1 MSYHKGCAVILSL
14 VSLVHTIVHLINL
27 DLNVIASPVLNINNY
42 TYSQWL
48 TTTSPQKL
56 GTFPGFGYP
65 SGLSLIIVLGNKSKF
80 LKTISNK
87 ILINFPALML
97 LGALP
102 FIRRRGYFEIFY
114 WTHLNYITF
123 SVLYC
128 LHSPTG
134 LLWFMVPGAVFLLYK
149 LTVFVRLCLGLRSS
163 VALECTALQ
172 SKVTKL
178 VMERRFS
185 FHAGDYVFIN
195 IPQIS
200 R

>member
-149 LTVFVRLCLGLRSS
+149 LTVFVKLCLGLRSS

>member
-134 LLWFMVPGAVFLLYK
+134 LLWFLVPGAVFLLYK

>member
-56 GTFPGFGYP
+56 GTFLGFGYP
-65 SGLSLIIVLGNKSKF
+65 TGLSLIIVLGNKSKF
-80 LKTISNK
+80 LKTITNK

>member
-80 LKTISNK
+80 LKTITNK

>member
-14 VSLVHTIVHLINL
+14 LSLVHTIVHLINL

-56 GTFPGFGYP
+56 GTFLGFGYP
-65 SGLSLIIVLGNKSKF
+65 TGLSLIIVLGNKSKF
-80 LKTISNK
+80 LKTITNK

>member
-14 VSLVHTIVHLINL
+14 LSLVHTIVHLINL

-134 LLWFMVPGAVFLLYK
+134 LLWFLVPGAVFLLYK